1 MEKYYAVYFDDIGI
15 ELTLFENKFLSA
27 REYIKSVNS
36 EYIFTDV
43 VYEEKVLKT
52 NVKFLSEA
60 YLYDGYKLNDEVNYY
75 CNDYDKDG
83 FMYDRRNHRVVY
95 GKTPI
100 YVKLVGDSF
109 VDVVTGQ
116 VIPRNLVKMSIEIDS
131 AESLHAMANDLIR
144 LSKYANIYS
153 IILSDWIS
161 MFSTEIVNMCAV
173 QEIYDYLC
181 FKKYREEYGELALE
195 CCDFESIGE
204 DIRDDTVL
212 QVGEHQKI
220 RQIIRKARERYEN
233 SK

>member
-15 ELTLFENKFLSA
+15 ELTLFENKFLGA
-27 REYIKSVNS
+27 REYTKSVDS

-43 VYEEKVLKT
+43 GYEEKVLEP
-52 NVKFLSEA
+52 NVKFLSETF
-60 YLYDGYKLNDEVNYY
+60 LYDGYVLKEEVSYY
-75 CNDYDKDG
+75 CNDSLKDG

-95 GKTPI
+95 GKTPV

-131 AESLHAMANDLIR
+131 SESLHAMANDLIR
-144 LSKYANIYS
+144 LSKYTNIYS

-161 MFSTEIVNMCAV
+161 MFSTEMVNMCAV

-195 CCDFESIGE
+195 CCDFESIAE

-220 RQIIRKARERYEN
+220 KRIVENTRK
-233 SK
+233 SSIG

>member
-27 REYIKSVNS
+27 REYTKSVNS

-43 VYEEKVLKT
+43 VYEEKVLKP
-52 NVKFLSEA
+52 NVKFLSET

-95 GKTPI
+95 GKTPV

-109 VDVVTGQ
+109 VDVVTEQ
-116 VIPRNLVKMSIEIDS
+116 VIPKRIIKTATEIDS
-131 AESLHAMANDLIR
+131 PELLHAMANDLIR
-144 LSKYANIYS
+144 LSKYTNIYS

-195 CCDFESIGE
+195 FCDFESMAE
-204 DIRDDTVL
+204 DVIDDTVL

-220 RQIIRKARERYEN
+220 KRIVENIRK
-233 SK
+233 SSIG